1 MDHPDLFLDRYTTDD
16 SSNWGRFSD
25 PRIDDLFARQTRT
38 LDPSERKRL
47 VNEIEKIV
55 LENAYYIPGLAGAH
69 RRALGEG
76 EEVRRAAQPFFEPG
90 ASGRLAPR
98 GLRS

>member
-25 PRIDDLFARQTRT
+25 PRIDDLFVRQTRT

-55 LENAYYIPGLAGAH
+55 LENAYYIPGLWWARTIVRWAKVKNYVAPPRH
-69 RRALGEG
+69 FSNQTLQDVWLGED
-76 EEVRRAAQPFFEPG
+76 
-90 ASGRLAPR
+90 
-98 GLRS
+98 